1 MRNRRQI
8 RQLTPDKLTSRNR
21 NESCQIQWNCHTSL
35 LKGYL
40 YFQHECEH
48 ASLPEQLMWISSL
61 LITQSVKRAEISQT
75 KKLERIKDLKS
86 WILSFLA
93 HWSFKIQ
100 YVWSL
105 DVFLYKFHMRFIKT
119 DFLYIYI
126 FFFFVFSVTFKDSD
140 INPNPYIKMMTG
152 FRDRKFLYSG
162 ISEAKH
168 MNTALKK
175 DRIMWIAH
183 GLNVKC

>member
-1 MRNRRQI
+1 M
-8 RQLTPDKLTSRNR
+8 KLSHITTERL
-21 NESCQIQWNCHTSL
+21 SL
-35 LKGYL
+35 
-40 YFQHECEH
+40 FSTRARTC
-48 ASLPEQLMWISSL
+48 ISPR
-61 LITQSVKRAEISQT
+61 TAHV
-75 KKLERIKDLKS
+75 DLKPANNTICQTS
-86 WILSFLA
+86 WNITNKKTWTYKRYEKLNIELFGSLI
-93 HWSFKIQ
+93 IQ
-100 YVWSL
+100 NTICMKSWCIFVQISYA
-105 DVFLYKFHMRFIKT
+105 FHKDGF
-119 DFLYIYI
+119 FYIYI
-126 FFFFVFSVTFKDSD
+126 YIFVFSVTFKDSD